1 MRLGILPPRFEH
13 PLAVVLPNIANHGG
27 NFQNLGA
34 TNAATPTNGVST
46 YRANGLVCFR
56 IATLRVQAG
65 LAGPG
70 CVLCAGGVA
79 GATYH

>member
-1 MRLGILPPRFEH
+1 MRLGILPPRSEH

-27 NFQNLGA
+27 NFQ
-34 TNAATPTNGVST
+34 TPRVTYVATPTNGVSAHE
-46 YRANGLVCFR
+46 ANGLTCVR
-56 IATLRVQAG
+56 IATHRVQTG

-79 GATYH
+79 GAAYH